1 MLAVDFCPRGCYAR
15 AVNRRTLLAT
25 LGAGLAGGFAGCL
38 SGSGGTPTGDET
50 PVGPAS
56 GGGDTSSGGTAPLE
70 HPGTLSTTFVA
81 NGDYPTDENPAD
93 GRPPEFADQPPSP
106 EAEPSTFETLSVNDE
121 TVRLAPIDVVHRWYL
136 RGEARIVDA
145 RGLEQ
150 YERAHV
156 YGGVSSP
163 AQPDSTGGGIEA
175 WSREDRVVTYCGCP
189 HHLSSIRAAGLQK
202 AGFTEVYALDEGFL
216 GRPDSWAEQEYP
228 MAGTAF
234 RSGSQANVQQW
245 TVSGSVDSRYAGEFV
260 WATVD
265 RQYEAAPVRSDGTYE
280 LHLKFADVSSETPV
294 EIRTPTDSFERP
306 LGRVGSRSI

>member
-1 MLAVDFCPRGCYAR
+1 M
-15 AVNRRTLLAT
+15 NRRTLLAA

-38 SGSGGTPTGDET
+38 SGSGGTPTGDEM
-50 PVGPAS
+50 PVGPA
-56 GGGDTSSGGTAPLE
+56 GGGGGTSSGGNAPLE
-70 HPGTLSTTFVA
+70 HPGTLSTMFVA

-121 TVRLAPIDVVHRWYL
+121 TIKLAPIDVVHRWYL

-145 RGLEQ
+145 RALSQ
-150 YERAHV
+150 YERSHV
-156 YGGVSSP
+156 YSAVNSP
-163 AQPDSTGGGIEA
+163 AQRNSEGGGIEG
-175 WSREDRVVTYCGCP
+175 WDYGDRVVTYCRCP

-202 AGFTEVYALDEGFL
+202 AGFENVFAIDEGFGVWL
-216 GRPDSWAEQEYP
+216 DRAYP

-234 RSGSQANVQQW
+234 GSGSQASVQQW
-245 TVSGSVDSRYAGEFV
+245 TISGSVDSRHAGEYV
-260 WATVD
+260 WAVAN

-280 LHLKFADVSSETPV
+280 LHLKFADVSSATSV

-306 LGRVGSRSI
+306 LGRVGSRTI